1 MHFPSFPTSVRLRR
15 TALLGLGALLL
26 HTGAQAASGQWDS
39 AALGQ
44 SGSGASSA
52 SPWITN
58 LASGSAYA
66 EWNLILG
73 YPVDNTPDIAGSGT
87 LSELTGGGFATSS
100 GNIYGLGGPT
110 RFQVDLGNAPS
121 NTSNTPNT
129 WDVYLRVATQGS
141 VALDAATLNGVSAT
155 REVTYSSALTGGFGG
170 AEQESLWKWTLSGSG
185 PWLFDFAASAAHM
198 SLDQVAVYAVPS
210 AGATPAVPE
219 PATWALMGAGL
230 GAIAVLRRRR
240 SGRSGC
246 SRHSAASV

>member
-1 MHFPSFPTSVRLRR
+1 MHLSSFPTSVRLRR
-15 TALLGLGALLL
+15 TALLGLSALFL
-26 HTGAQAASGQWDS
+26 HTGAQAVAGQWDS

-52 SPWITN
+52 TPWISN

-66 EWNLILG
+66 EWNVILG

-110 RFQVDLGNAPS
+110 SFQVDLSGANSGTAG
-121 NTSNTPNT
+121 TSGTSGS

-155 REVTYSSALTGGFGG
+155 REVTHNGVLTGGFGG
-170 AEQESLWKWTLSGSG
+170 AEQESLWKWTFSGSG
-185 PWLFDFAASAAHM
+185 PWVFNFGASAAHM

-219 PATWALMGAGL
+219 PETWALMAAGL

-240 SGRSGC
+240 S
-246 SRHSAASV
+246 A

>member
-15 TALLGLGALLL
+15 TALLGLGSLLL

-44 SGSGASSA
+44 SGSGASNA
-52 SPWITN
+52 SPWISN

-66 EWNLILG
+66 EWNVILG

-110 RFQVDLGNAPS
+110 SFQVDLGGVGSGA
-121 NTSNTPNT
+121 TST

-141 VALDAATLNGVSAT
+141 VALDAATLNGVTAT
-155 REVTYSSALTGGFGG
+155 REVTHNGVLTGGFGG

-240 SGRSGC
+240 S
-246 SRHSAASV
+246 AASV

>member
-1 MHFPSFPTSVRLRR
+1 MHLSAIPTSVRLRR
-15 TALLGLGALLL
+15 AALLGLGALFL
-26 HTGAQAASGQWDS
+26 HNGAQAAAGQWDS

-52 SPWITN
+52 TPWISN

-66 EWNLILG
+66 EWNVILG

-87 LSELTGGGFATSS
+87 LSELTGGGFATSG

-110 RFQVDLGNAPS
+110 SFQVDLGSA
-121 NTSNTPNT
+121 TSGTSGTSGT

-141 VALDAATLNGVSAT
+141 VALEAATLNGVSAT
-155 REVTYSSALTGGFGG
+155 REVTYNGVITGGFGG

-185 PWLFDFAASAAHM
+185 PWTFNFGATAAHM
-198 SLDQVAVYAVPS
+198 SLDQVAVYAVQS
-210 AGATPAVPE
+210 TGATPAVPE
-219 PATWALMGAGL
+219 PETWALMAAGL

-240 SGRSGC
+240 P
-246 SRHSAASV
+246 A

>member
-1 MHFPSFPTSVRLRR
+1 MHIPSFKTSARLRR
-15 TALLGLGALLL
+15 AALLGLGALFL
-26 HTGAQAASGQWDS
+26 HTGAQATAGQWDS

-52 SPWITN
+52 SPWLAN

-66 EWNLILG
+66 EWNVILG

-87 LSELTGGGFATSS
+87 LSELTGGGFATSG

-110 RFQVDLGNAPS
+110 SFQVDLGGANS
-121 NTSNTPNT
+121 GT

-141 VALDAATLNGVSAT
+141 VALDAATLNGVSAK
-155 REVTYSSALTGGFGG
+155 REVTYNGVITGGFGG

-185 PWLFDFAASAAHM
+185 PWTFNFGATAAHM
-198 SLDQVAVYAVPS
+198 SLDQVAVYAVQATS
-210 AGATPAVPE
+210 ATPAVPE
-219 PATWALMGAGL
+219 PESWALMAAGL

-240 SGRSGC
+240 P
-246 SRHSAASV
+246 V